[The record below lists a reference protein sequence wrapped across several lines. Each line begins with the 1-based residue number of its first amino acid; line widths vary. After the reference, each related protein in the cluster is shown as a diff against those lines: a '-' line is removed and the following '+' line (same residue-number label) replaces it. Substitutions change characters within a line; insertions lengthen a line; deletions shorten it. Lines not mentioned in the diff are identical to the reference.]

1 MKLFKIRQILT
12 SIILLL
18 VTICDIGAQ
27 VQFSGRIETGYQ
39 HYLFRTITVDPGP
52 DWKGYNLNEKQ
63 SGFNITSINGLTYG
77 KKKLFAGIGLGYLNF
92 EGFGGVSI
100 FGDIEYLQSKNKISP
115 LFDFR
120 FGYGHLWNQYEG
132 GKGTMHTEIGLGINC
147 KYKEKSAFYIKS
159 GLLKTQQSLLLPVTV
174 GFRY

>member
-77 KKKLFAGIGLGYLNF
+77 KKKLFAGIGLG
-92 EGFGGVSI
+92 I
-100 FGDIEYLQSKNKISP
+100 
-115 LFDFR
+115 
-120 FGYGHLWNQYEG
+120 
-132 GKGTMHTEIGLGINC
+132 
-147 KYKEKSAFYIKS
+147 
-159 GLLKTQQSLLLPVTV
+159 
-174 GFRY
+174 